1 MKKYILFLIC
11 LLFVNTVYS
20 QVLYEED
27 FDNLTIGNITTDPT
41 GATPGQGNWY
51 VRLMGITEAKIV
63 QEPNRGKVLAV
74 VKPTNDVSNFR
85 GQQKNLQTVWNNR
98 AAGNNIL
105 LAEYDFYAEDIGGHG
120 QSSRFIL
127 GTASNDE
134 LIDMILQTK
143 YNSTL
148 QVNETSLTA
157 YFSNAQQGNYV
168 KYNNFNYTQSWF
180 TVKLYADYNTN
191 KLYLHIP
198 ALSILHTASYI
209 NVFGVVDEISFAA
222 GGGTNSTYTGAV
234 NKYDNVRLTALKT
247 LPQEL
252 IDALSVNSFLSEK
265 FNLYPNPATDIVNIT
280 NSENMFVEQ
289 VAVYDASGKQL
300 NAQTF
305 NNEAAIQLNLEN
317 LASGVYLL
325 HIKTNQGTAVKKLVK
340 K

>member
-1 MKKYILFLIC
+1 MKKYIFFLIP
-11 LLFVNTVYS
+11 LLYLNNVYC
-20 QVLYEED
+20 QVLYDED

-127 GTASNDE
+127 RTADNNQ

-148 QVNETSLTA
+148 QVNETSLIADFA
-157 YFSNAQQGNYV
+157 YAQQGNYV
-168 KYNNFNYTQSWF
+168 EYNNFNYSQSWF
-180 TVKLYADYNTN
+180 TVKVYINYNTD
-191 KLYLHIP
+191 KTYLHIP
-198 ALSILHTASYI
+198 ALGILHSASYGYTI
-209 NVFGVVDEISFAA
+209 DILDEISFAG
-222 GGGTNSTYTGAV
+222 GGGTNSTYIGV
-234 NKYDNVRLTALKT
+234 VHKYDNVRLTAIKT

-252 IDALSVNSFLSEK
+252 LSTENFLSEK

-280 NSENMFVEQ
+280 NSENYLVNQ
-289 VAVYDASGKQL
+289 VVIYDVTGKQL
-300 NAQTF
+300 STQIF
-305 NNEAAIQLNLEN
+305 NNEAEIQLNVED

-325 HIKTNQGTAVKKLVK
+325 HIQTNEGTAVKKLVK